1 MKYIPA
7 LTVSFIA
14 LAGVVI
20 VPLFGS
26 AAVAGQDW
34 RQPQQTT
41 SSPYMVSEA
50 WAVYES
56 VQSALQSSS
65 PTTLATAGRSQSNV
79 GVLDNDVDNNSNRD
93 DMTIPLAVLSLVL
106 AVLSMVFILRA
117 LAGERLLLAL
127 CAPSKLFSVWFLVPE
142 RPG

>member
-41 SSPYMVSEA
+41 SSPYIVSEA

-65 PTTLATAGRSQSNV
+65 PTTTLATAGRSQSNV
-79 GVLDNDVDNNSNRD
+79 GVLANDVDNNSNRD
-93 DMTIPLAVLSLVL
+93 DMAIPLAVLSLVL

-117 LAGERLLLAL
+117 LA
-127 CAPSKLFSVWFLVPE
+127 
-142 RPG
+142 